1 VNIHLIAEPHL
12 NWQGILQWLED
23 LGALPWALKFCDTQP
38 YTADGLAELAGRRC
52 YLSFGTREDGLNPN
66 VVKIRED
73 QEAYIANILSSKHG
87 SVLEHAQF
95 TFALEGVSRVLTHEL
110 VRHRAGTA
118 ISQESG
124 RYVRLTKDIPF
135 ELPDIFKGYPAL
147 KRKSERLLAAM
158 GEFQE
163 DVALTLRLDQDGT
176 PFARKKEVTSAMR
189 RYAPE
194 GRSTGL
200 VWSANVRALRH
211 VIETRSAAGAEVE
224 SRDFAQQLGDIMVK
238 KAPLLFGDFK
248 VDEEGQWV
256 PLNSKV

>member
-87 SVLEHAQF
+87 SVLD
-95 TFALEGVSRVLTHEL
+95 HEL

-118 ISQESG
+118 ISQKSG

-224 SRDFAQQLGDIMVK
+224 IRDFAQQLGDIMVK

>member
-124 RYVRLTKDIPF
+124 RYVRLTKD
-135 ELPDIFKGYPAL
+135 
-147 KRKSERLLAAM
+147 
-158 GEFQE
+158 
-163 DVALTLRLDQDGT
+163 GT

-224 SRDFAQQLGDIMVK
+224 IRDFAQQLGDIMVK